1 MRFKIFIFLLLCFVS
16 VRSQYLDKNYYLL
29 DGLDTTNMNKNDLQ
43 LLKDEIKTYHSS
55 RSDTEKVQTLSRI
68 AEGCYD
74 EKIWTRYNKM
84 MLDIAVQK
92 QKTTT
97 GQEKR
102 VYRETEALGLN
113 NIGYYFSNY
122 TTKMDSALFYFEKGR
137 EINEEIKSY
146 GLLIVSYSNIAN
158 IYQNKGD
165 LLQAIQLYNKALSL
179 EGHDKNKAGI
189 LSAMNNMANIYM
201 YLGDTTTSLLYLK
214 RCFLTAKESNDQN
227 MKGHLLHN
235 MGTMMAKKNLLAGMQ
250 SLKTAL
256 SIRRQIGDKKGI
268 AHTLLVLSDISL
280 RLKNLNSA
288 KLYLEEAKELVD
300 ELNNPNLTALYHR
313 NVGEINMITGNKE
326 EVIKNN
332 LIAIDQ
338 FKKTENINDLI
349 QTLSNVINYC
359 EDHPELRKYKLEFME
374 QHYIYSKTL
383 NKNAAQRAAT
393 QSRYENELKTKEA
406 EQKIKDEKSSSEK
419 RIQRNI
425 TITIGVVLMITLLFS
440 YFILKALKVNKE
452 KNVEITKQKQLVDEK
467 QKEIIDSINYSK
479 RIQNSFIP
487 SNIEFNDVFPR
498 SFVIYKPKDIVSGDF
513 YWVLNTK
520 DHPSLKQN
528 VKAIAVAD
536 CTGHGV
542 PGAMLSML
550 GASILNQSILEA
562 SVQSPADIL
571 NFLNTELKKNLRS
584 KNNEIIRDGMD
595 ISCCL
600 IQTDTLKMQF
610 SGANNPCWILRDG
623 NITELKADKQ
633 AVTASLDDG
642 SGSFSLKE
650 YQLQKDDMLFLF
662 TDGFADQFGGPRGKK
677 FMYSRLEKLLITSAA
692 MEPEAQKQF
701 LLKDLED
708 WKGSLDQV
716 DDVCLIGIR
725 I

>member
-1 MRFKIFIFLLLCFVS
+1 MRFKIFIFFLLCFAS
-16 VRSQYLDKNYYLL
+16 VRSQYLDKVYYLL
-29 DGLDTTNMNKNDLQ
+29 DGLDTTKMNKNDLQ
-43 LLKDEIKTYHSS
+43 LLKDEIKTYHSN
-55 RSDTEKVQTLSRI
+55 RSDTERVQTLSRI

-92 QKTTT
+92 QKTSQ
-97 GQEKR
+97 GLEKR

-165 LLQAIQLYNKALSL
+165 LLKAIQLYNKALSL

-256 SIRRQIGDKKGI
+256 SIRRQIGDKKGM
-268 AHTLLVLSDISL
+268 AHTLLVLSDINL
-280 RLKNLNSA
+280 QLKNLNSA
-288 KLYLEEAKELVD
+288 KLYLQEAKELVD

-313 NVGEINMITGNKE
+313 NVGEINMITGNKD

-349 QTLSNVINYC
+349 ETLSNVINYC
-359 EDHPELRKYKLEFME
+359 DEHPELRKYKLEFIE
-374 QHYIYSKTL
+374 QHYIYSKAL

-393 QSRYENELKTKEA
+393 QSRYENELKIKEA
-406 EQKIKDEKSSSEK
+406 EQKLKDEKSLSEK

-425 TITIGVVLMITLLFS
+425 TIAIGAVLLITLLFS
-440 YFILKALKVNKE
+440 YFIFKALKANKE
-452 KNVEITKQKQLVDEK
+452 KNIEITKQKQLVDEK

-487 SNIEFNDVFPR
+487 SHTEFNAVFPQ

-513 YWVLNTK
+513 YWVLDTK
-520 DHPSLKQN
+520 DHPSIKQN
-528 VKAIAVAD
+528 LKAIVAAD

-550 GASILNQSILEA
+550 GASILNQAILE
-562 SVQSPADIL
+562 SNVQNPADIL
-571 NFLNTELKKNLRS
+571 NFLNSELKKNLRS

-600 IQTDTLKMQF
+600 IQPDTLKMQF
-610 SGANNPCWILRDG
+610 AGANNPCWILRDG
-623 NITELKADKQ
+623 KITELKADKQ
-633 AVTASLDDG
+633 AVTASLDDS
-642 SGSFSLKE
+642 SGSFTLKE
-650 YQLQKDDMLFLF
+650 FQLQKDDMLFLF

-692 MEPEAQKQF
+692 LDPEAQKQF
-701 LLKDLED
+701 LLKDLEE

-725 I
+725 V

>member
-1 MRFKIFIFLLLCFVS
+1 MRFKFIIFLLICFVS

-29 DGLDTTNMNKNDLQ
+29 DGLDSTKMNKNDLQ
-43 LLKDEIKTYHSS
+43 LLRSEIKTYHSS
-55 RSDTEKVQTLSRI
+55 RSDTARVQTLSRI

-74 EKIWTRYNKM
+74 EKVWVRYNKM
-84 MLDIAVQK
+84 MLDLAVRK
-92 QKTTT
+92 QKTTQ
-97 GQEKR
+97 GQEKY
-102 VYRETEALGLN
+102 VFRETEALGLN

-122 TTKMDSALFYFEKGR
+122 TTNMDSALFYFEKGR
-137 EINEEIKSY
+137 VINEEIKSY

-158 IYQNKGD
+158 LYQNKGD
-165 LLQAIQLYNKALSL
+165 FLKAIELYTKALSL
-179 EGHDKNKAGI
+179 EGQAKNKTGV

-214 RCFLTAKESNDQN
+214 RCFLIAKEYNDQN

-235 MGTMMAKKNLLAGMQ
+235 MGTLMAKKNVLTGMQ

-256 SIRRQIGDKKGI
+256 SIRRQIGDKKGM
-268 AHTLLVLSDISL
+268 AHTLLMLSDLSL
-280 RLKNLNSA
+280 RLKNMSSA
-288 KLYLEEAKELVD
+288 NIYLKEAKEIVD
-300 ELNNPNLTALYHR
+300 ELNNPNMNALYHR
-313 NVGEINMITGNKE
+313 NIGEVNMLTGNSE

-332 LIAIDQ
+332 LIAIEE
-338 FKKTENINDLI
+338 FKKTENINDLT
-349 QTLSNVINYC
+349 QTLSNVISYC
-359 EDHPELRKYKLEFME
+359 EKHPELHKYQLEFME
-374 QHYIYSKTL
+374 QHYIYSKAL
-383 NKNAAQRAAT
+383 NKNAAQRAAS
-393 QSRYENELKTKEA
+393 QSRYENELKINEA
-406 EQKIKDEKSSSEK
+406 EQRVKDERAASEK

-425 TITIGVVLMITLLFS
+425 TIAIGVVLVLTLVFS
-440 YFILKALKVNKE
+440 FFIFKALKTNRE
-452 KNVEITKQKQLVDEK
+452 KTKVIDKQKHLVEEK

-487 SNIEFNDVFPR
+487 SNSEFNDVFPQ
-498 SFVIYKPKDIVSGDF
+498 SFAIYKPKDIVSGDF
-513 YWVLNTK
+513 YWILDTK
-520 DHPSLKQN
+520 DHPSLKQKI
-528 VKAIAVAD
+528 KAIAVAD

-550 GASILNQSILEA
+550 GASILNQSILES
-562 SVQSPADIL
+562 SVQNPADIL
-571 NFLNTELKKNLRS
+571 NFLNSELKKNLRS

-610 SGANNPCWILRDG
+610 AGANNPCWILREG
-623 NITELKADKQ
+623 KITELKADKR
-633 AVTASLDDG
+633 AVTASLDEG
-642 SGSFSLKE
+642 STLFNLKE
-650 YQLQKDDMLFLF
+650 FQLQKNDMLFLF

-692 MEPEAQKQF
+692 MDPGAQKQF
-701 LLKDLED
+701 LLKDLEE

-716 DDVCLIGIR
+716 DDVCIIGIR